1 MAPWLPL
8 QHSYHTAPNPGD
20 PAAVSFIS
28 LGLSLPIH
36 PCNEQKVPEVNTH
49 LSSTSDLASSV
60 QGDPVQG
67 WWGWELDPSVEP
79 IVSKAPRPKLI
90 SLELKTCSL
99 VTEGWSLVSENTAG
113 VGGGGRGMR
122 GHQADLQEK
131 GFFMQHLLGSGLS
144 TLECCPSAC
153 AQSSALLFCRS
164 SLSLFYGPLL
174 SLSLHPSLSL
184 PLLSPCLDPSLGLC
198 LQFPL
203 CLFLWLLWISTCFSR
218 SL

>member
-122 GHQADLQEK
+122 GH
-131 GFFMQHLLGSGLS
+131 
-144 TLECCPSAC
+144 
-153 AQSSALLFCRS
+153 
-164 SLSLFYGPLL
+164 
-174 SLSLHPSLSL
+174 
-184 PLLSPCLDPSLGLC
+184 
-198 LQFPL
+198 
-203 CLFLWLLWISTCFSR
+203 
-218 SL
+218 